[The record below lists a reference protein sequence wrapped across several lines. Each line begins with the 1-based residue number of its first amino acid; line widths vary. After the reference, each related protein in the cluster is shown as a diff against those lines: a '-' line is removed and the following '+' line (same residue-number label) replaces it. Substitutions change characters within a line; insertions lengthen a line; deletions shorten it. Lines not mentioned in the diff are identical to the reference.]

1 MTKPKS
7 TPPAH
12 EFDLHAYLDR
22 FAAIVRKTPGVTG
35 DWMVDPYW
43 CGSRWAHAMICGALV
58 RAVPE
63 HLTPLVEAAM
73 YREFRPDMTIIDSGR
88 KEIAVIEYESV
99 NSSDRRLITRDV
111 PRFAKGY
118 TLDGEW
124 PLPKLWLII
133 STLPSIAVNGWPW
146 HAVNR
151 LADPAQNKASRAK
164 RNANPLAFFQATMHA
179 AMKEQWAMV
188 RSQHKGFEA
197 YGARLVW
204 ANIDRNELKIL
215 NVNGRVAQEEVAWR
229 LFGN

>member
-1 MTKPKS
+1 MKKPQP

-12 EFDLHAYLDR
+12 DFDLHAYLDR
-22 FAAIVRKTPGVTG
+22 FATIVRKTPGVTEE
-35 DWMVDPYW
+35 WMVDPYW

-63 HLTPLVEAAM
+63 HLTPLVEAGM
-73 YREFRPDMTIIDSGR
+73 SREFRPDMTIIDSGR
-88 KEIAVIEYESV
+88 NEIAVIEYESV
-99 NSSDRRLITRDV
+99 NSSDTRLITRDV
-111 PRFAKGY
+111 RRFAEGY

-133 STLPSIAVNGWPW
+133 STLPSIAVKGWPW
-146 HAVNR
+146 HAVNK
-151 LADPAQNKASRAK
+151 LLDPAQYKANRAK
-164 RNANPLAFFQATMHA
+164 RNANPLAFFQARMHA
-179 AMKEQWAMV
+179 EMESQWAKV
-188 RSQHKGFEA
+188 LSEHKGLEE

-215 NVNGRVAQEEVAWR
+215 NVNGRATQEEVAWR